1 MPRGRSS
8 STQAIGASALTIHSS
23 RSRFAARLNSGVRPH
38 GLAIIPVLAPK
49 PFGSHMKTIE
59 IGLAT
64 LLLVFGQVSADDGTS
79 KDIDLVIPKSLE
91 SSLRPHIP
99 KTPIV
104 SDLISLT
111 STLSINHK
119 MNFGRTENVEQQ
131 ASYQW
136 QPSGLLL
143 MTIRGTSNSS
153 KNFGVTTATS
163 ICGLIP
169 LLSEFAGESSA
180 SFVGVSSPISM
191 YGFSVNANSKRRSRV
206 TRFAT
211 SARNICSPEPGLRFS
226 YQVDRED
233 QYAIK
238 TSGFSSSKV
247 RSVSESADCTAGQPQ
262 DASALSPSLKGQY
275 LLVTC
280 SIDDA
285 RKPPRTTTYAFL
297 TSTGIYIQTSEK
309 EKYETDSTQ
318 YLKATYAL

>member
-1 MPRGRSS
+1 
-8 STQAIGASALTIHSS
+8 
-23 RSRFAARLNSGVRPH
+23 
-38 GLAIIPVLAPK
+38 
-49 PFGSHMKTIE
+49 MKQIE

-64 LLLVFGQVSADDGTS
+64 LLLVVGQVSADDGTNN
-79 KDIDLVIPKSLE
+79 DIDLVVPKRLE

-111 STLSINHK
+111 STLSINHA

-143 MTIRGTSNSS
+143 MTIRGASNSS

-163 ICGLIP
+163 ICGLVP

-180 SFVGVSSPISM
+180 SFVGVSPIVM

-211 SARNICSPEPGLRFS
+211 SARNICSPEPGQRFS

-275 LLVTC
+275 LSVTC

-285 RKPPRTTTYAFL
+285 RKSPRTTTYAFL

-309 EKYETDSTQ
+309 EKYETQATQ
-318 YLKATYAL
+318 YLNATYSL